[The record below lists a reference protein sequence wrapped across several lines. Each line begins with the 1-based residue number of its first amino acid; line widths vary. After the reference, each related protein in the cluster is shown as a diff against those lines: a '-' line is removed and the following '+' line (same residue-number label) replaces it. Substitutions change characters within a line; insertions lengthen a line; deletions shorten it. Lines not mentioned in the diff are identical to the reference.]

1 MQTQVGDRRQGGC
14 QCGGVRYEL
23 VGEPV
28 VLLSVCHC
36 LECQKQSASAF
47 GMTQRVRREDFRL
60 VSGEPSYWSRPTDSG
75 GTTQCAFCPDC
86 GSRVWH
92 QAGPDSPLVSIKAGS
107 LDVPVDFG
115 SAMHIWTKRKLHGV
129 IIPPGSVQF
138 PQQPS

>member
-1 MQTQVGDRRQGGC
+1 MDPQAQSRRLGGC

-23 VGEPV
+23 SGEPV
-28 VLLSVCHC
+28 VLSVCHC

-47 GMTQRVRREDFRL
+47 GMTLRVRREDFHL
-60 VSGEPSYWSRPTDSG
+60 ASGVPKYWSRPTDSG

-92 QAGPDSPLVSIKAGS
+92 QAAPDSELVGIKAGS
-107 LDVPVDFG
+107 LDVKMDFG
-115 SAMHIWTKRKLHGV
+115 TAMHIWTKRKLQGV

-138 PQQPS
+138 TEGPN